1 MSERIKEYPG
11 TYVRE
16 RAFTDGSVLQT
27 WWYPKADYAWDEGVA
42 IGRFLAGL
50 KEGKILGIT
59 CPECHR
65 VLVPPRMVCE
75 HCFAPTSNWVELP
88 GTGYVKTFSIVTV
101 RWDMERLEKPLIPAV
116 IALDGT
122 EALNATG
129 GFMHLLGGVE
139 PKPEAVHI
147 GMRVEPVWLP
157 ARKRTA
163 AITDIQ
169 YFRPIKEGKR

>member
-1 MSERIKEYPG
+1 MTEHIKEYPG
-11 TYVRE
+11 TYVKE

-50 KEGKILGIT
+50 KEGHILGIT
-59 CPECHR
+59 CPQCHR

-75 HCFAPTSNWVELP
+75 HCFVPTSNWVELP

-101 RWDMERLEKPLIPAV
+101 RWDMERLETPLIPAV

-122 EALNATG
+122 EAPNATG
-129 GFMHLLGGVE
+129 GFMHLLGE
-139 PKPEAVHI
+139 IDPKPEVVRI
-147 GMRVEPVWLP
+147 GMRVEPVWAP
-157 ARKRTA
+157 PRKRTA
-163 AITDIQ
+163 AITDIL

>member
-1 MSERIKEYPG
+1 MSERIQEYPG
-11 TYVRE
+11 TSLKE
-16 RAFTDGSVLQT
+16 RDFSEGRVLQT

-50 KEGKILGIT
+50 KEGRILAIT

-75 HCFAPTSNWVELP
+75 HCFVPTSGWVELP
-88 GTGYVKTFSIVTV
+88 GTGTVKTFSIVTV

-116 IALDGT
+116 IALDG
-122 EALNATG
+122 AFPGA
-129 GFMHLLGGVE
+129 GFMHLLGRVE
-139 PKPEAVHI
+139 PKPGVVHI
-147 GMRVEPVWLP
+147 GLRVEPVWLP
-157 ARKRTA
+157 ARKRTG

-169 YFRPIKEGKR
+169 YFRPLKEG